1 MTSPR
6 NWRQIPSQELQ
17 NIVSQHEALSA
28 ENVALST
35 EIERLKAENALLR
48 TGDTCARHCEGVAF
62 RHEAQRLTKDN
73 ERLREA
79 LERIKANRY
88 GLQSLIEDGADEKT
102 IAEYWANTVM
112 EYQQI
117 ARAALAGDN

>member
-1 MTSPR
+1 MER
-6 NWRQIPSQELQ
+6 KW
-17 NIVSQHEALSA
+17 EALPDA
-28 ENVALST
+28 RDW
-35 EIERLKAENALLR
+35 EIQRLREAVQDRDGVIEMILLR
-48 TGDTCARHCEGVAF
+48 E
-62 RHEAQRLTKDN
+62 L
-73 ERLREA
+73 RLREA

-117 ARAALAGDN
+117 ARAALAGDK